1 MTLRQLNYFV
11 SIVLSGS
18 FSCAARKLG
27 VAQSALSRQI
37 RMLEAEVGAPL
48 LLRSGQ
54 GVELTW
60 ARPGVVAACPGNR
73 SSGAFGQGRRDRIRA
88 RGLRGPGARRPPDVA
103 RRIRRAEIPRVQPSP

>member
-1 MTLRQLNYFV
+1 MILRQLNYFV

-60 ARPGVVAACPGNR
+60 QGRELLPLAREIDRLAHSARGVVIGSGPGV
-73 SSGAFGQGRRDRIRA
+73 
-88 RGLRGPGARRPPDVA
+88 
-103 RRIRRAEIPRVQPSP
+103 

>member
-1 MTLRQLNYFV
+1 MILRQLNYFV

-54 GVELTW
+54 GVELTRQGRELLPL
-60 ARPGVVAACPGNR
+60 AREIDRLAHSARGVVIGSGPGV
-73 SSGAFGQGRRDRIRA
+73 
-88 RGLRGPGARRPPDVA
+88 
-103 RRIRRAEIPRVQPSP
+103 